1 MPRCLRLFSEAVP
14 ASGLPDTG
22 LDLQKEG
29 AFVKSLNLC
38 DEILPGKTLSVGFFC
53 VCLCFS
59 TMICP
64 CVGLAMVL

>member
-1 MPRCLRLFSEAVP
+1 MPRCLGLFSEAVP

-38 DEILPGKTLSVGFFC
+38 DEILPLKALSVGFFLC
-53 VCLCFS
+53 VF
-59 TMICP
+59 
-64 CVGLAMVL
+64 VF